1 MNCYKTS
8 AGYVGNHLI
17 SKHAAELLKA
27 RPSVWLNLVRNL
39 CNSAIAYIRPVREKK
54 GRRYGHCVATQ
65 CFAECFSV
73 SGVLF
78 PDKTKIKIQ
87 KYMYNYRGGCSVGQ
101 SRHAQ

>member
-1 MNCYKTS
+1 MLGR
-8 AGYVGNHLI
+8 A
-17 SKHAAELLKA
+17 SKRAAELFKSSAELA
-27 RPSVWLNLVRNL
+27 GRAGWPSVWLNLVRNL
-39 CNSAIAYIRPVREKK
+39 CNSAIAYIRPVIEKK

-87 KYMYNYRGGCSVGQ
+87 KYMYNYQ
-101 SRHAQ
+101 